1 MTLTKVKKGYILRDN
16 GLKINFDAYGYS
28 PIMVTEV
35 YLYRGGVLVAIYE
48 NREAFDQQI
57 KRC

>member
-1 MTLTKVKKGYILRDN
+1 MRITKVKKGYILRDEET
-16 GLKINFDAYGYS
+16 KINFDAYGFS

-48 NREAFDQQI
+48 NREKFDQQI

>member
-1 MTLTKVKKGYILRDN
+1 MKLTKVQNGYILRDN
-16 GLKINFDAYGYS
+16 GLKINFDAYDYGS
-28 PIMVTEV
+28 IMVTEV

-48 NREAFDQQI
+48 NREKFDQQI